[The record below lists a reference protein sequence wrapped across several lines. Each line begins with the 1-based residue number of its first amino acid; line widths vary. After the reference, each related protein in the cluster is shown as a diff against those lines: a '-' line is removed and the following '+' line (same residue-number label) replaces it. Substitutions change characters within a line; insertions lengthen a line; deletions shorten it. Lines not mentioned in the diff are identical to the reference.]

1 MNFISCLFCNRKY
14 SNILRIFCI
23 SLMLK
28 FWSIH
33 VIRTVWFLLCFH
45 WIFEQ
50 FLNRFYTKCRFL
62 SGLFKRHSTW
72 PVYKRGGLSKRDQ
85 HFGIGSENNSSLAW
99 LIVTFVSS
107 ASHQSV
113 SIIENSVRDQCCICV
128 CFVKKVPMHT
138 QPYKENYFPKFDQ
151 IQEFGIGYLFG

>member
-1 MNFISCLFCNRKY
+1 MNFISCLFCNWKY

-23 SLMLK
+23 SLILK

-33 VIRTVWFLLCFH
+33 IIRTAWFLPCFH
-45 WIFEQ
+45 WISEQ

-62 SGLFKRHSTW
+62 SGLFKRHIVQDW
-72 PVYKRGGLSKRDQ
+72 CIKEEDYLYRDQ
-85 HFGIGSENNSSLAW
+85 LFGIGSENNGSLVW

-113 SIIENSVRDQCCICV
+113 SINETSASDQCCICV
-128 CFVKKVPMHT
+128 CALWKSV
-138 QPYKENYFPKFDQ
+138 
-151 IQEFGIGYLFG
+151 